1 MTACPEITNCV
12 RDTGWQTRW
21 RRPKFKPYGLAVVNE
36 SISLDDD
43 DDEEEEEEE
52 DCDVMCHFDSLSPE
66 QRYDLMQRKRIRA
79 SRVMDVLGRA
89 GLLDL
94 DKDEKER
101 LKNQEEQ
108 AKAVVDHL
116 KKYTSKRRAE
126 MSKAE
131 QKRKKKL
138 EKDRKWWEETG
149 RRDVEEFE
157 SHQSEILE
165 QDNVTAYETRI
176 LREDISAE
184 MQSRKGQSVYAE
196 LKDKVAADAE
206 SEMNRT
212 KRDVDAEMELL
223 SSQLEAQRKGWR
235 D

>member
-1 MTACPEITNCV
+1 
-12 RDTGWQTRW
+12 
-21 RRPKFKPYGLAVVNE
+21 
-36 SISLDDD
+36 
-43 DDEEEEEEE
+43 
-52 DCDVMCHFDSLSPE
+52 
-66 QRYDLMQRKRIRA
+66 MQRRIRA

-108 AKAVVDHL
+108 EGCGGSSEKVHIE
-116 KKYTSKRRAE
+116 TRAE

-157 SHQSEILE
+157 SHQSEILK

-176 LREDISAE
+176 LREDISVNAE
-184 MQSRKGQSVYAE
+184 SKRTEVYAE

-212 KRDVDAEMELL
+212 KRDVDAEMEL
-223 SSQLEAQRKGWR
+223 
-235 D
+235 